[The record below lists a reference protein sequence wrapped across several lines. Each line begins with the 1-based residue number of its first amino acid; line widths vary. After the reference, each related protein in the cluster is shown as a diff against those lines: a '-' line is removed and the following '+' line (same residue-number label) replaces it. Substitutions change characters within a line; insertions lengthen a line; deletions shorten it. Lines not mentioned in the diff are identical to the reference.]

1 MRDAFNAHD
10 QPAYFPHCSL
20 LYGHLTKYQTQH
32 TITSLKEGDRPLY
45 QQTESGINFGYSESG
60 KTPIDQI
67 ELGAVELWN
76 TNGSVAE
83 WKLVKRISLSD
94 LANTET

>member
-10 QPAYFPHCSL
+10 QAPYFPHCSL
-20 LYGHLTKYQTQH
+20 LYGHLTKQQIQQ
-32 TITSLKEGDRPLY
+32 TITALKQGNSAIY
-45 QQTESGINFGYSESG
+45 QETGTGLAFGPG
-60 KTPIDQI
+60 KDSISQI

-83 WKLVKRISLSD
+83 WKRVNKINLSELTDKR
-94 LANTET
+94 